1 MRLAKFTRY
10 LNAYLSNHH
19 QQDSHALTAVGEA
32 LVEDTP
38 RLIRLSIWI
47 MLAFTM
53 FLVGWAGMAQMDEVV
68 SATGKT
74 LSQSPQYRVQATV
87 TGELNELYI
96 REGQIVNIGDPLM
109 RLDHSPQQEK
119 ASVNAPNELSLV
131 VSPVRGMV
139 KHILV
144 DTTNGQVLPGRTL
157 VEITPLDD
165 KLLIEARV
173 PLKDIAFLR
182 PGQEAVITF
191 AAYDHTTFGSLKGC
205 IEQISQDAMTDPAG
219 NSFYLVRLRTQSNFL
234 GTIDK
239 PLLILPGMV
248 AHMDIITGKK
258 TLLSYLLKPIRQAR
272 MEALRER

>member
-10 LNAYLSNHH
+10 LSCHH
-19 QQDSHALTAVGEA
+19 QQDSHTLPAVGEA

-47 MLAFTM
+47 MLAFIM
-53 FLVGWAGMAQMDEVV
+53 FLIGWAGMAQMDEVV

-109 RLDHSPQQEK
+109 RLDTRSSQEK
-119 ASVNAPNELSLV
+119 APSNTSDELSLV

-173 PLKDIAFLR
+173 RLKDMAFLR
-182 PGQEAVITF
+182 PGQEAVIAF
-191 AAYDHTTFGSLKGC
+191 AAYDHATFGSLKGY
-205 IEQISQDAMTDPAG
+205 IEQISQDAVTDPAG
-219 NSFYLVRLRTQSNFL
+219 NSFYLVRLRTQSNYL
-234 GTIDK
+234 GSIDK
-239 PLLILPGMV
+239 PQLILPGMV
-248 AHMDIITGKK
+248 AHVGIITGRK

>member
-10 LNAYLSNHH
+10 FNAYLSNHH
-19 QQDSHALTAVGEA
+19 QHDPHALTAVGEA

-47 MLAFTM
+47 MLAFIM
-53 FLVGWAGMAQMDEVV
+53 FLVGWAGMAQVDEVV

-109 RLDHSPQQEK
+109 RLEHSPQQEK
-119 ASVNAPNELSLV
+119 ASVNAPDELSLV

-173 PLKDIAFLR
+173 SLKDMAFFTPR
-182 PGQEAVITF
+182 PG
-191 AAYDHTTFGSLKGC
+191 G
-205 IEQISQDAMTDPAG
+205 G
-219 NSFYLVRLRTQSNFL
+219 NHFRRL
-234 GTIDK
+234 
-239 PLLILPGMV
+239 
-248 AHMDIITGKK
+248 
-258 TLLSYLLKPIRQAR
+258 
-272 MEALRER
+272 

>member
-10 LNAYLSNHH
+10 LSCHH
-19 QQDSHALTAVGEA
+19 QQDSHTLPAVGEA

-47 MLAFTM
+47 MLAFIM
-53 FLVGWAGMAQMDEVV
+53 FLIGWAGMAQMDEVV

-109 RLDHSPQQEK
+109 RLDTRSSQEK
-119 ASVNAPNELSLV
+119 APANTADELSLV

-173 PLKDIAFLR
+173 RLKDMAFLR
-182 PGQEAVITF
+182 PGQEAVIAF
-191 AAYDHTTFGSLKGC
+191 AAYDHATFGSLKGY
-205 IEQISQDAMTDPAG
+205 IEQISQDAVTDPAG
-219 NSFYLVRLRTQSNFL
+219 NSFYLVRLRTQSNYL
-234 GTIDK
+234 GSIDK
-239 PLLILPGMV
+239 PQLILPGMV
-248 AHMDIITGKK
+248 AHVGIITGRK